1 MKQLRK
7 QIKKEIKRLMEA
19 TAKAATYPAPP
30 EILNTLR
37 DTLKLRPVIRYVAT
51 LKAVNSIPPS
61 YKVFLNN
68 GQAFDLYYE
77 DTSIVAKIGAKSYW
91 LADMGETAEAIKH
104 LNRVLTQ
111 PIPKKPGEEEE
122 EGGEAGGAA
131 GGEAGGEE
139 AEMEPVEDETAGEEP
154 EA

>member
-1 MKQLRK
+1 
-7 QIKKEIKRLMEA
+7 
-19 TAKAATYPAPP
+19 
-30 EILNTLR
+30 
-37 DTLKLRPVIRYVAT
+37 
-51 LKAVNSIPPS
+51 
-61 YKVFLNN
+61 
-68 GQAFDLYYE
+68 
-77 DTSIVAKIGAKSYW
+77 
-91 LADMGETAEAIKH
+91 MGETAEAIKH

-131 GGEAGGEE
+131 GGEVGGEE